1 MSHSPILN
9 HHDLGAY
16 IAGAAVVN
24 YIVSLIS
31 HQEAFLQG
39 VASIATAV
47 AAVVSIY
54 FAIRNRKR

>member
-1 MSHSPILN
+1 MQHNVLN

-16 IAGAAVVN
+16 IAGAAVAN
-24 YIVSLIS
+24 WIVSLIS

-39 VASIATAV
+39 CASIATGL
-47 AAVVSIY
+47 AAIVSIY